1 MKESKIEKIIM
12 GAIIGTAIGASLGTA
27 MAPKKGKETRAD
39 LTEKASGLWGR
50 LKRWAKGEAKQNA
63 LPLHGTKEIP
73 VETESMHHE

>member
-1 MKESKIEKIIM
+1 MKESRIEKIIM

-39 LTEKASGLWGR
+39 LSEKASGVWGR
-50 LKRWAKGEAKQNA
+50 IKRWMKGEKAHSE

-73 VETESMHHE
+73 IETESMHHE